1 MQMHWD
7 ELTFLHW
14 PVDQAVI
21 QATLP
26 PGLRAQTFGGSA
38 WISLVPF
45 VMRIT
50 LPHAPVAP
58 WLGRFPETN
67 VRTYVTVDRRADER
81 RGDPRLA
88 DPDGTD
94 GPDGPD
100 GPDGTD
106 DPDGDAD
113 PSEGIWFY
121 SLDASRAAAVG
132 FARAS
137 YRLPYIWSAMT
148 VERARD
154 TIVYRC
160 RRRTGAHATSE
171 VAVRIGD
178 RYGADQLSGL
188 DHFLTARWRLYS
200 VIAGRTIAAPAR
212 HDAWPLQ
219 RAELLH
225 LDDGLVVAD
234 GLPAPIGPPIVHFAE
249 SVSVRVGTPHRPS

>member
-1 MQMHWD
+1 MHWD

-14 PVDQAVI
+14 PVDPAVI

-26 PGLRAQTFGGSA
+26 PGLRVQTFGGSA

-50 LPHAPVAP
+50 FPHAPVAP

-67 VRTYVTVDRRADER
+67 VRTYVTVDHRA
-81 RGDPRLA
+81 GDA
-88 DPDGTD
+88 DPDGAD
-94 GPDGPD
+94 S
-100 GPDGTD
+100 
-106 DPDGDAD
+106 DAD

-132 FARAS
+132 FARAT

-148 VERARD
+148 VERAHD

-160 RRRTGAHATSE
+160 RRRTRAHATSE

-178 RYGADQLSGL
+178 RYGPDELSGL

-200 VIAGRTIAAPAR
+200 EIAGRPFAALAR

-234 GLPAPIGPPIVHFAE
+234 GLPALTGPPIVQFAE
-249 SVSVRVGTPHRPS
+249 SVSVRVGAPHRPT

>member
-7 ELTFLHW
+7 ALTFLHW
-14 PVDQAVI
+14 PVDPAVV

-26 PGLRAQTFGGSA
+26 PGLRVQTFGGSA

-50 LPHAPVAP
+50 LPHVPVAP

-67 VRTYVTVDRRADER
+67 VRTYVTVDRRAGDR
-81 RGDPRLA
+81 VDPRPA
-88 DPDGTD
+88 DPDGA
-94 GPDGPD
+94 
-100 GPDGTD
+100 
-106 DPDGDAD
+106 DGDAD
-113 PSEGIWFY
+113 LSEGIWFY

-132 FARAS
+132 FARAT

-148 VERARD
+148 VERAHD

-178 RYGADQLSGL
+178 RYGADELSGL

-234 GLPAPIGPPIVHFAE
+234 GLPAPVGLPIVHFAE
-249 SVSVRVGTPHRPS
+249 SVAVRVGAPHRPI